1 MGQGDDYIVV
11 TGIIDEALTQ
21 SEPVTLERRVPDMDY
36 VTQCNNRIWGVLL
49 PAMKFM
55 RVSWGIRRTGI
66 AIWDC
71 PATVMR
77 LPLGRR
83 VCLQVLVLIWVMF
96 YFLKII

>member
-36 VTQCNNRIWGVLL
+36 VTQCNNRIWGCSSASHEIYACKL
-49 PAMKFM
+49 
-55 RVSWGIRRTGI
+55 GIRRTGI